1 MRSRVKKSC
10 LCFQSEFDKSNRHKD
25 KQISNL
31 YFSTAGAHP
40 GAGIPGVLCSAKV
53 VENLVKI
60 DFQLN

>member
-1 MRSRVKKSC
+1 MHGTGFSIAPIFS
-10 LCFQSEFDKSNRHKD
+10 QSAWFRYHNKD
-25 KQISNL
+25 KHISNL

-53 VENLVKI
+53 VEKLVKK